1 MIKETISQRAS
12 RIRAS
17 GIRIETYKTCSLDRR
32 CVAKSAQ
39 TTITLLALKMELKNF
54 IDHGRDNKTGDWYS
68 EWSRTSSGT
77 LSWDC

>member
-1 MIKETISQRAS
+1 MLKESISQRAS
-12 RIRAS
+12 RIRAA
-17 GIRIETYKTCSLDRR
+17 GIRTETYKTCVLDRR

-39 TTITLLALKMELKNF
+39 TTVSVLALKMELKNF
-54 IDHGRDNKTGDWYS
+54 MDHGRNSKTGDWFS